1 MTSSLAHLRGGTR
14 NRASPADTYKSGVA
28 AKHTGAS
35 LRWENEITHRP
46 LTEIPGLDPQVVAT
60 HPVQILGRPDFV
72 ADQPST
78 SLGVLIEGDA
88 VFHKAPSSVYDLRP
102 SLGLQGLFATRDPVA
117 GHLDI

>member
-1 MTSSLAHLRGGTR
+1 MHHRKTCRVTSSLAHAYGG
-14 NRASPADTYKSGVA
+14 A
-28 AKHTGAS
+28 H
-35 LRWENEITHRP
+35 EIVHRP
-46 LTEIPGLDPQVVAT
+46 PTPISQVSPLNPQVVAT

-102 SLGLQGLFATRDPVA
+102 SLGLQGLLRPGILWLVT
-117 GHLDI
+117 LT